1 MMEQYEHNQAEVQEQ
16 QDIRT
21 SRTKRRKQNQ
31 QKQKKEKKKLSLWVK
46 CIGCI
51 LIPYLFILMM
61 GVVNTYAMP
70 VNVTFVF
77 TGSVVL
83 LVGMIVL
90 TIVTT
95 KRKKV

>member
-1 MMEQYEHNQAEVQEQ
+1 MEQYEHNQVEVQEQ
-16 QDIRT
+16 QDIRM
-21 SRTKRRKQNQ
+21 SRMKRRKQNQ

-46 CIGCI
+46 CIGCVV
-51 LIPYLFILMM
+51 IPYLFILLM

-83 LVGMIVL
+83 LLGMIVL
-90 TIVTT
+90 TIVTS

>member
-1 MMEQYEHNQAEVQEQ
+1 MEQYEHNQVEVQEQ
-16 QDIRT
+16 QDIRM

-46 CIGCI
+46 CIGCVV
-51 LIPYLFILMM
+51 IPYLFILLM

-77 TGSVVL
+77 SGSVVL
-83 LVGMIVL
+83 LIGMIIF
-90 TIVTT
+90 TIVTS